1 MIENPK
7 ERVFH
12 IDRECYLIYL
22 GSSRNDYRPFLRIG
36 NTRHLPD
43 SIKKYISTVV
53 VTDSYTGNPFLEH
66 ENLEIPLN
74 GETRFVGDPAKIDR
88 LKQFLH
94 EQDLPVAE
102 FEYETVEESPRKGKS
117 FVFFFK
123 NGNLHIHFNGFE
135 LFDLRIREVEDLHF
149 IYVADRISTFMKS
162 NPLRYPSRTFLSPG
176 FVVQNGHAYLFNEG
190 KLGTANL
197 PAEYLLDLSLAG
209 IEPDLLQWFID
220 ENFGEGVLNR
230 LKRAVSLKMEL
241 RIASSKK
248 DLLRNAV
255 NLFSGL
261 GASLFAVEPDH
272 NFQVYL
278 GGFVF
283 DLKNTPIDVRFPSP
297 INLENTIPIGLSGGI
312 QVLMDRLVNKGLS
325 PRTRIVEGI
334 PYVFP
339 AQESFSPAILFRKYL
354 LEPAKSYAEIGP
366 EQDQEGWKR
375 IVSQLMQIQT
385 QVEKG
390 SLLKPPFQALES
402 IFGEKPIAGPGASF
416 LPFFQWNLEEFQRL
430 FPTPEGLR
438 WLKRIEKDRKE
449 QYLLP
454 KKKEGLSPLIGEI
467 YLEAE
472 KPFLLF
478 RLEGILTSL
487 AVTGREKF

>member
-36 NTRHLPD
+36 NTRYLPD

-102 FEYETVEESPRKGKS
+102 FEYETVEEPPRKGKS
-117 FVFFFK
+117 FVFLFK

-149 IYVADRISTFMKS
+149 IYVADRISTFVKS

-197 PAEYLLDLSLAG
+197 SAEYLWDLSLAG

-220 ENFGEGVLNR
+220 ENFWEGVLNR
-230 LKRAVSLKMEL
+230 LKRAVSLKTEL

-255 NLFSGL
+255 NLFSGM

-272 NFQVYL
+272 NIQVYL

-283 DLKNTPIDVRFPSP
+283 NLKNSPIDVRFPSS
-297 INLENTIPIGLSGGI
+297 INLENAIPMELSGGM

-325 PRTRIVEGI
+325 PRVRIVEGI

-339 AQESFSPAILFRKYL
+339 PQESVSPAILVRKYL
-354 LEPAKSYAEIGP
+354 LEPAKSYAEIGL

-385 QVEKG
+385 QVERG

-402 IFGEKPIAGPGASF
+402 IFGEKPITGPGESF
-416 LPFFQWNLEEFQRL
+416 LPFFQWNLEEFLRL

-438 WLKRIEKDRKE
+438 
-449 QYLLP
+449 
-454 KKKEGLSPLIGEI
+454 G
-467 YLEAE
+467 
-472 KPFLLF
+472 
-478 RLEGILTSL
+478 
-487 AVTGREKF
+487 